1 MQHLLSVAAAASRSA
16 PCFLL
21 RLQGLSE
28 KGSDPALT
36 AILLCNRAHAESIL
50 GAPAACAG
58 SKQPGY
64 RLIALVLRSC
74 LHVQRVEDLDM
85 LLIPSN
91 GTKERRS
98 AHRPCKSKPLCPP
111 PLAACFHVCRHLPCV
126 QALAC
131 SKLTAAEAACRF
143 RLIRRR
149 PPPLSHH
156 HPEGNWRKALQD
168 AVDALAVDETNVK
181 VRG

>member
-1 MQHLLSVAAAASRSA
+1 MQATLHWMQHLLSVAAAASRSA
-16 PCFLL
+16 LCFLL

-58 SKQPGY
+58 SKQPAY

-111 PLAACFHVCRHLPCV
+111 PLAACFHVCRHLLV
-126 QALAC
+126 QSSLLP
-131 SKLTAAEAACRF
+131 KLPADSW
-143 RLIRRR
+143 LIRRR
-149 PPPLSHH
+149 PPPFLIITL
-156 HPEGNWRKALQD
+156 KATGGRRCRMQWML
-168 AVDALAVDETNVK
+168 
-181 VRG
+181 